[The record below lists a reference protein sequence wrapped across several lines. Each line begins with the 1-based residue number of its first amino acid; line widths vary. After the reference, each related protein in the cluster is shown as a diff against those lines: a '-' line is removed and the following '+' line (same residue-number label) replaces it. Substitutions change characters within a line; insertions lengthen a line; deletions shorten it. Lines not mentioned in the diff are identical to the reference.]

1 MKKLL
6 SYFGYISMLLLLI
19 GLGACQEEIEE
30 LPEGNNQEAINASS
44 STAKLVKRASARD
57 GSYDD
62 IIDDSSC
69 FAINFPYVVNVNGL
83 EVKINSKED
92 LKFVKDLLGG
102 VAFDRSILNIVFPVT
117 ITFSDYSEITIAN
130 MGQMKELAESCRKG
144 GDDDDIDCVEFV
156 YPITVYSFDV
166 NLQQT
171 GSVSVAN
178 DMQLRRYFKDLKDD
192 QLVSFQFPITLKL
205 YNDTEVRVNSNA
217 EMAEV
222 IENAKDECEDDD
234 DDDEKERDFTLERL
248 NEYLVACPWLM
259 KEVETKDQNN
269 TPQYFDNLMNFK
281 EDGTVVV
288 RDRSGTQL
296 VGSWKSVVVNERV
309 KLQLEFD
316 VLVDISLEWFVYD
329 IGDGKIKLFA
339 DDDNKIILRKA
350 CGIVDNTP
358 DTLREILKEC
368 SWVIRKIE
376 VDDEELDRLLGYEFS
391 FKAEGVVTLSNGTDT
406 SEGTWGITTNAQG
419 RLVMAITMGEEPGVS
434 FEWLLSDLR
443 DKYLG
448 FSIGED
454 DDYELILERVCD
466 DNNGDGDVV
475 EIRNILRQGKWVVA
489 KYMDDGE
496 DETEDYANL
505 DFNFALNA
513 LVTVSTNDVP
523 LHFGLWR
530 VIRNSEGKLKFYL
543 NFGLEASLEDLT
555 DHWRIVGVTENRIE
569 LLDVSSDG
577 SVDLL
582 VFERK

>member
-339 DDDNKIILRKA
+339 DDDNKIILKKA

-475 EIRNILRQGKWVVA
+475 EIRNILREGKWVVA

-505 DFNFALNA
+505 DFNFVLNA

>member
-1 MKKLL
+1 
-6 SYFGYISMLLLLI
+6 MLLLLI

-475 EIRNILRQGKWVVA
+475 EIRNILREGKWVVA

-505 DFNFALNA
+505 DFNFVLNA

>member
-296 VGSWKSVVVNERV
+296 VGSWKSLVVNERV

-339 DDDNKIILRKA
+339 DDDNKIILKKA

-505 DFNFALNA
+505 DFNFVLNA

>member
-475 EIRNILRQGKWVVA
+475 EIRNILREGKWVVA

-505 DFNFALNA
+505 DFNFVLNA

-577 SVDLL
+577 SVNLL